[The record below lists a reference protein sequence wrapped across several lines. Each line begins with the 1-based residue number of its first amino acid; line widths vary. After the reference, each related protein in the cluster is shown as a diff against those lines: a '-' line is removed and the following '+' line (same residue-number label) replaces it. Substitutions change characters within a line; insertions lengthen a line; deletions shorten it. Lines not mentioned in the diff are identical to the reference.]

1 MERRNRLNII
11 YDILGV
17 IQKKGEIKKTHIM
30 YQANL
35 SHNQLKLYLNE
46 LYKKKFI
53 ENTDSEKPLIKMTKK
68 DHLIKDHYTRLME
81 LEAKYRTLGDTKKA
95 DYFLQKAEY
104 FLKLGE
110 GNNE

>member
-17 IQKKGEIKKTHIM
+17 IQKLGEIKKTHIM

-35 SHNQLKLYLNE
+35 SHNQMKLYLNE

-53 ENTDSEKPLIKMTKK
+53 ENTNSEKPLIKITKK
-68 DHLIKDHYTRLME
+68 GGDFFKQYTQVKEFEKTFGL
-81 LEAKYRTLGDTKKA
+81 
-95 DYFLQKAEY
+95 
-104 FLKLGE
+104 
-110 GNNE
+110 

>member
-17 IQKKGEIKKTHIM
+17 IQKRGEIKKTHIM

-35 SHNQLKLYLNE
+35 SHNQMKLYLDE

-53 ENTDSEKPLIKMTKK
+53 ENTDSDKPLIKITKK
-68 DHLIKDHYTRLME
+68 
-81 LEAKYRTLGDTKKA
+81 
-95 DYFLQKAEY
+95 
-104 FLKLGE
+104 GE
-110 GNNE
+110 DFFRQYAQVKEFEKTFGL